1 MKQKYIIG
9 FILLLIAIISFF
21 IFYLK
26 LDTSLLTR
34 LSFYLDLANPSV
46 KLVRVEAGLRKEQ
59 IAQIVGDKLFW
70 NDLEKEQFLNLNII
84 PETDSQEGRYFP
96 KTYLIDKDENPKEV
110 GALMFEEYEKQ
121 IDKIEKN
128 KNVQIMNEETAL
140 KIASLIQREAAGKHD
155 MALISGIIW
164 NRIWAGM
171 KLQIDATLQYAKGTE
186 EEGWWGKVSPEDK
199 KIKSEYNTYLNK
211 GLPPSP
217 IANPG
222 KDAIYAA
229 YNPKKTDCMFYFHDK
244 KRKIHC
250 NKTYE
255 AHKAEL
261 KLYY

>member
-1 MKQKYIIG
+1 MKQKYIFGLFFSVI
-9 FILLLIAIISFF
+9 ILLLVV
-21 IFYLK
+21 IFYYK
-26 LDTSLLTR
+26 FDQSLLTR

-46 KLVRVEAGLRKEQ
+46 KVVRVEPGLRKEQ
-59 IAQIVGDKLFW
+59 IAEIVGDKLFW
-70 NDLEKEQFLNLNII
+70 NDLEKEEFLNINII
-84 PETDSQEGRYFP
+84 PETDYQEGRYFP
-96 KTYLIDKDENPKEV
+96 KTYLIGKDENPKEV
-110 GALMFEEYEKQ
+110 GELMFQEYEKQ
-121 IDKIEKN
+121 IDKIENN
-128 KNVQIMNEETAL
+128 KRVQIMNEETAL

-171 KLQIDATLQYAKGTE
+171 RLQIDATLQYAKGTE

-229 YNPKKTDCMFYFHDK
+229 YNPEKTECMFYFHDK

-255 AHKAEL
+255 EHKAEL